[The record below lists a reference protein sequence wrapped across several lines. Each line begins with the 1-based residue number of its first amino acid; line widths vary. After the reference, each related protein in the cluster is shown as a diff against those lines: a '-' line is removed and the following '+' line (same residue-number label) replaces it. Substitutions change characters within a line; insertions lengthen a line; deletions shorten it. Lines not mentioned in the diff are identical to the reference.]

1 MKRFLLTILLVVML
15 VTFVLPLVACDKE
28 EDDGVANDGV
38 FTVYNC
44 EDYIDEDTLSEFEDW
59 YFEKYGK
66 KITVNYVTY
75 DTNETMLTKVMN
87 NDANVD
93 VICTSEYAIQ
103 KLYNNDML
111 YPIDKTEGM
120 NTINQGIY
128 AMVEKKFGKDFSNYL
143 VPYMYGTLG
152 ILYNKD
158 IFDEYGINI
167 EEEGWSILW
176 NPNNYEILNKMILM
190 KDSIRDTFAAGVLYL
205 KEQDRLPDVY
215 SDYSVEDLINCTE
228 KELVDAVSEALIEQK
243 TALKKYEVDFGKDDL
258 VALKAYVDLAWS
270 GDAMYAI
277 EEAEGYGVNLDYY
290 VPEVGANVWF
300 DGWFIPKST
309 TKREVANAW
318 IEFCSIPSV
327 SVRNMIYVGYSS
339 AVDQEVLKADEE
351 VLSLL
356 EDNDY
361 DIEEFFSWEV
371 RYPDISNPDF
381 GMMADYG
388 DANTRM
394 TIMWE
399 TVKAATPKGSL
410 PLWSITLIC
419 LAVIIGAFAI
429 ACGVYFFIER
439 VLKLRKVTKLK

>member
-1 MKRFLLTILLVVML
+1 MKRISLMFLVLIMLTTI
-15 VTFVLPLVACDKE
+15 VLPLVACNGAS
-28 EDDGVANDGV
+28 DDDILDEGI

-44 EDYIDEDTLSEFEDW
+44 EDYIDEDILSEFEAW
-59 YFEKYGK
+59 YYEKYGK
-66 KITVNYVTY
+66 KVSVRYVTY

-87 NDANVD
+87 NDSNVD

-103 KLYNNDML
+103 KLYNNDLL

-120 NTINQGIY
+120 NTINPDIY
-128 AMVEKKFGKDFSNYL
+128 EMVENKFGEEFSNYF

-158 IFDEYGINI
+158 IFDEYGIDI

-176 NPNNYEILNKMILM
+176 NPKNHEVLNKKILM
-190 KDSIRDTFAAGVLYL
+190 KDSIRDTFAAGVLFL
-205 KEQDRLPDVY
+205 KEQERLPEAY
-215 SDYSVEDLINCTE
+215 SDYSVEELINCTE
-228 KELVDAVSEALIEQK
+228 KELVDAVSDALIEQK

-258 VALKAYVDLAWS
+258 VALSAYVDLAWS

-277 EEAEGYGVNLDYY
+277 EEAEGYGVTLDYY
-290 VPEVGANVWF
+290 VPEAGANVWF

-309 TKREVANAW
+309 KKREVANAW
-318 IEFCSIPSV
+318 IEFCSIPLISA
-327 SVRNMIYVGYSS
+327 RNMIYVGYSS
-339 AVDQEVLKADEE
+339 AVDKNLLINDEDVLA
-351 VLSLL
+351 LL
-356 EDNDY
+356 EENEY
-361 DIEEFFSWEV
+361 DAEEFFSWEV
-371 RYPDISNPDF
+371 RYPDISNPNY

-399 TVKAATPKGSL
+399 TVKAATPSGSM

-419 LAVIIGAFAI
+419 FAVILGVFGIV
-429 ACGVYFFIER
+429 CGIYFFVENVI
-439 VLKLRKVTKLK
+439 KLRRKVN

>member
-1 MKRFLLTILLVVML
+1 MKKLFLILLTVIMISTLL
-15 VTFVLPLVACDKE
+15 LPLVACNNEEE
-28 EDDGVANDGV
+28 EDVGTAGS
-38 FTVYNC
+38 FTIYNC
-44 EDYIDEDTLSEFEDW
+44 EDYIDEEIFPEFEAW
-59 YFEKYGK
+59 YYEKYGK
-66 KITVNYVTY
+66 RVTVNYVTY
-75 DTNETMLTKVMN
+75 DTNETMLTKVLN

-128 AMVEKKFGKDFSNYL
+128 TMVEKKFGEDFSNYL

-152 ILYNKD
+152 ILYNAD
-158 IFDEYGINI
+158 IFEEYGINI

-176 NPNNYEILNKMILM
+176 NPNNHEILNKMILM

-205 KEQDRLPDVY
+205 KEQNKLPEGY
-215 SDYSVEDLINCTE
+215 GDYSVEDLINCTE
-228 KELVDAVSEALIEQK
+228 KELVDAVSDALIDQK

-277 EEAEGYGVNLDYY
+277 EEAELYDVNLDYY
-290 VPEVGANVWF
+290 VPDAGANVWF
-300 DGWFIPKST
+300 DGWFIPKCT
-309 TKREVANAW
+309 TKRDVANAW
-318 IEFCSIPSV
+318 IEFCSIPSI
-327 SVRNMIYVGYSS
+327 SARNMIYVGYSS
-339 AVDQEVLKADEE
+339 AVDKEILQEDEE
-351 VLSLL
+351 VLALL
-356 EDNDY
+356 EENEY
-361 DIEEFFSWEV
+361 DVEEFFSWDV

-399 TVKAATPKGSL
+399 TVKAATPKGSM

-419 LAVIIGAFAI
+419 FGIIIGAFGI
-429 ACGVYFFIER
+429 ACGIYFLVGR
-439 VLKLRKVTKLK
+439 LKLKRRID

>member
-1 MKRFLLTILLVVML
+1 MKKLFLILLTVIMVSTLL
-15 VTFVLPLVACDKE
+15 LPLVACDNDEE
-28 EDDGVANDGV
+28 EDVATAGS
-38 FTVYNC
+38 FTIYNC
-44 EDYIDEDTLSEFEDW
+44 EDYIDEEIFPEFESW
-59 YFEKYGK
+59 YYEKYGK
-66 KITVNYVTY
+66 RVTVNYVTY
-75 DTNETMLTKVMN
+75 DTNETMLTKVLN

-128 AMVEKKFGKDFSNYL
+128 TMVEKKFGEDFSNYL

-152 ILYNKD
+152 ILYNAD
-158 IFDEYGINI
+158 IFEEYGINI

-176 NPNNYEILNKMILM
+176 NPNNHDILNKMILM

-205 KEQDRLPDVY
+205 KEQNKLPEGY
-215 SDYSVEDLINCTE
+215 GNYSVEDLINCTE
-228 KELVDAVSEALIEQK
+228 KELVDAVSDALIDQK

-277 EEAEGYGVNLDYY
+277 EEAELYDVNLDYY
-290 VPEVGANVWF
+290 VPDAGANVWF
-300 DGWFIPKST
+300 DGWFIPKCT
-309 TKREVANAW
+309 TKRDVANAW
-318 IEFCSIPSV
+318 IEFCSIPSI
-327 SVRNMIYVGYSS
+327 SARNMIYVGYSS
-339 AVDQEVLKADEE
+339 AVDKEILQEDEE
-351 VLSLL
+351 VLALL
-356 EDNDY
+356 EENEY
-361 DIEEFFSWEV
+361 DVEEFFSWDV

-399 TVKAATPKGSL
+399 TVKAATPKGSM

-419 LAVIIGAFAI
+419 FGVIIGAFGI
-429 ACGVYFFIER
+429 SFGIYFLVGR
-439 VLKLRKVTKLK
+439 LKLKRRID

>member
-1 MKRFLLTILLVVML
+1 MKKLFLILLTVIMISTLL
-15 VTFVLPLVACDKE
+15 LPLVACDNDEE
-28 EDDGVANDGV
+28 EDVATAGS
-38 FTVYNC
+38 FTIYNC
-44 EDYIDEDTLSEFEDW
+44 EDYIDEEIFPEFESW
-59 YFEKYGK
+59 YYEKYGK
-66 KITVNYVTY
+66 RVTVNYVTY
-75 DTNETMLTKVMN
+75 DTNETMLTKVLN

-128 AMVEKKFGKDFSNYL
+128 TMVEKKFGEDFSNYL

-152 ILYNKD
+152 ILYNAD
-158 IFDEYGINI
+158 IFEEYGINI

-176 NPNNYEILNKMILM
+176 NPNNHDILNKMILM

-205 KEQDRLPDVY
+205 KEQNKLPEGY
-215 SDYSVEDLINCTE
+215 GNYSVEDLINCTE
-228 KELVDAVSEALIEQK
+228 KELVDAVSDALIDQK

-277 EEAEGYGVNLDYY
+277 EEAELYDVNLDYY
-290 VPEVGANVWF
+290 VPDAGANVWF
-300 DGWFIPKST
+300 DGWFIPKCT
-309 TKREVANAW
+309 TKRDVANAW
-318 IEFCSIPSV
+318 IEFCSIPSI
-327 SVRNMIYVGYSS
+327 SARNMIYVGYSS
-339 AVDQEVLKADEE
+339 AVDKEILQEDEE
-351 VLSLL
+351 VLALL
-356 EDNDY
+356 EENEY
-361 DIEEFFSWEV
+361 DVEEFFSWDV

-399 TVKAATPKGSL
+399 TVKAATPKGSM

-419 LAVIIGAFAI
+419 FGVIIGAFGI
-429 ACGVYFFIER
+429 SFGIYFLVGR
-439 VLKLRKVTKLK
+439 LKLKRRID